1 MRDGLI
7 SFKEIRD
14 SRGALVSLEAGKNI
28 PFEIKRVYYL
38 YDLNKEPRGFHAH
51 KELQQVLVCVAGS
64 CRVMLDNGHSKQD
77 FYLSKPSEGL
87 LVDRMIWRE
96 MSDFSEGCVLMVL
109 ASDYYDERDYLRS
122 YEAFCNLV
130 TDRPARM
137 NG

>member
-1 MRDGLI
+1 MRNDLI
-7 SFKEIRD
+7 NFKEIRD

-38 YDLNKEPRGFHAH
+38 YDLNTEPRGFHAH

-64 CRVMLDNGHSKQD
+64 CRVMLDNGRSKQD

-96 MSDFSEGCVLMVL
+96 MRDFAEGCVLMVL
-109 ASDYYDERDYLRS
+109 ASGYYDERDYLRN
-122 YEAFCNLV
+122 Y
-130 TDRPARM
+130 TDFLEEIVFM
-137 NG
+137 EGV